1 MGRIERA
8 RAQSKERSRRYRQ
21 NQKGLALKRRVE
33 ETCAN
38 TAKRL
43 AVSNDS
49 ATPVLQEAASQWLDF
64 QAPSDGENSDENS
77 NSPGL
82 NIPGNS
88 SSQDHLPTHTRSA
101 DELRILRHYC
111 SVNGAGQVSG
121 SGQLHAASVPG
132 HVATVRAAGQVP
144 GGGRAGQVPPEEY
157 GFGGGPGENDDTGVE
172 PDDTD
177 PGSDPT
183 WLAREIARIKCTTFI
198 TDEGISK
205 MCKLFLTNMT
215 AISELLESKMITT
228 NYRHGIKPRS
238 QIVIPKLTC
247 ALKVRQRGAAN
258 DFYVHGLSVIPAR
271 FLRCRVRVGTRWRRF
286 YTVLRQECHTS
297 LPQIRAHYERLHPR
311 LSRSQL
317 DTIYKSAAFGID
329 GVSETNKGKRT
340 LILVTLK
347 LKDDIFLWRCINP
360 LKGVKGAKP
369 SPEELLR
376 SGNCAALLHLVRN
389 TCFKYSFQ
397 APCEGSKRGHY
408 QPGQVP
414 RGYGRAPLHSV
425 PKGPRSKGFVRV
437 VRVVLPRWHSLG
449 VPTDNPGETAHT

>member
-1 MGRIERA
+1 MERIERA

-21 NQKGLALKRRVE
+21 TQKELALKRRVQ
-33 ETCAN
+33 ETCSN

-43 AVSNDS
+43 AASNETVNS
-49 ATPVLQEAASQWLDF
+49 ATPVLQEAAAQWLDF
-64 QAPSDGENSDENS
+64 QAPSDGDNSDDNS

-82 NIPGNS
+82 PIPENS
-88 SSQDHLPTHTRSA
+88 SSRDHLTPNTLSA
-101 DELRILRHYC
+101 AELRILRHC
-111 SVNGAGQVSG
+111 SFGAGQVSG
-121 SGQLHAASVPG
+121 SGQLVG
-132 HVATVRAAGQVP
+132 AAGQVP

-247 ALKVRQRGAAN
+247 ALKVRQRGGAN

-297 LPQIRAHYERLHPR
+297 LPEIRAHYERLHPR

-317 DTIYKSAAFGID
+317 DAIYKSAAFGID
-329 GVSETNKGKRT
+329 GVCETNKGKRT
-340 LILVTLK
+340 LIFVTLK
-347 LKDDIFLWRCINP
+347 LKDDIFLWRCLNP

-376 SGNCAALLHLVRN
+376 SGN
-389 TCFKYSFQ
+389 
-397 APCEGSKRGHY
+397 
-408 QPGQVP
+408 
-414 RGYGRAPLHSV
+414 
-425 PKGPRSKGFVRV
+425 
-437 VRVVLPRWHSLG
+437 
-449 VPTDNPGETAHT
+449 